1 MEQEEI
7 IATLESSI
15 QNKDKWL
22 TLINNKIA
30 SLDTED
36 KLEMRLALED
46 IRWYAIKAQNNK
58 DFESECHLV

>member
-1 MEQEEI
+1 MELEEVVTI
-7 IATLESSI
+7 LEGSI
-15 QNKDKWL
+15 KNKDKWL